1 MKAHDF
7 EKSVGRLEEIVTL
20 LENGELSLEESMKL
34 FQEGTQLAASCGK
47 LLDEAEQEIVK
58 LTKGPD
64 GSLQEVPFAN
74 EQAE

>member
-34 FQEGTQLAASCGK
+34 FEEGSHLSAGCYQILQ
-47 LLDEAEQEIVK
+47 EAEQKITQIDEFE
-58 LTKGPD
+58 TGEEPT
-64 GSLQEVPFAN
+64 
-74 EQAE
+74 